1 MSIESSNLLTLNQIT
16 SLIEQYGYLIVFL
29 SVLLESAGVPIPGET
44 ILIASGALAQ
54 QGHLDLRDVMP
65 FGILGVVL
73 GDQIGYWVGR
83 EGGAHSSCTGAAT

>member
-1 MSIESSNLLTLNQIT
+1 M
-16 SLIEQYGYLIVFL
+16 
-29 SVLLESAGVPIPGET
+29 LLESAGVPIPGET

-54 QGHLDLRDVMP
+54 QGHLDLGDVML